1 MLRPYERS
9 FNSGQMLRK
18 LSPLNSTF
26 DKSHYS
32 LLSRAHIEAVS
43 TFPTS
48 TPLPPP
54 PPFLLFLLTPSFP
67 SLFFVLPFHQHAAVN
82 FTKVPSTSDSTKD
95 VHTRHPTKLKSDQ
108 SLQIDVSIFKREN
121 GEDWLERYSARYL
134 HAVSS
139 LKRLCILNGEL
150 CEGMGLWKFTEI
162 CKKATK
168 HRTFDL
174 KSSQLL
180 HRVWRFSYDWKFI
193 DLRVSNARLE
203 GFYKSRIVE
212 RNNFIFFLFKE

>member
-43 TFPTS
+43 TFSTS

-54 PPFLLFLLTPSFP
+54 PFLPFFFLLTPSFP

-134 HAVSS
+134 HEVSS

-150 CEGMGLWKFTEI
+150 CEEMSPWKFAEI
-162 CKKATK
+162 CKKSNETPNTRFKKFTTSASRMK
-168 HRTFDL
+168 IQLRLKIHRFT
-174 KSSQLL
+174 
-180 HRVWRFSYDWKFI
+180 R
-193 DLRVSNARLE
+193 
-203 GFYKSRIVE
+203 
-212 RNNFIFFLFKE
+212 

>member
-54 PPFLLFLLTPSFP
+54 LFLFFFFLLTPSFP

-82 FTKVPSTSDSTKD
+82 FNESSLDEWQYQGRT
-95 VHTRHPTKLKSDQ
+95 HTTPNQIKIRSKFTNWRFNIQEGEWRGLTWKILRALSPCSKLAKA
-108 SLQIDVSIFKREN
+108 IVYFKRGTFRRDEP
-121 GEDWLERYSARYL
+121 
-134 HAVSS
+134 
-139 LKRLCILNGEL
+139 
-150 CEGMGLWKFTEI
+150 MEI
-162 CKKATK
+162 
-168 HRTFDL
+168 
-174 KSSQLL
+174 
-180 HRVWRFSYDWKFI
+180 Y
-193 DLRVSNARLE
+193 
-203 GFYKSRIVE
+203 
-212 RNNFIFFLFKE
+212 RNM